1 MKKLNRLVEA
11 AERLV
16 EEVSVK
22 DAASALTKLGAKGV
36 RIKDSNWV
44 SFTYKDCTVEIKAYD
59 EPSSYGI
66 NGSGVSKMFVKRDG
80 KTVVS
85 FDRGWDVK
93 PSGADKD
100 TALKLISVFAPAN
113 DPADIEHR
121 L

>member
-16 EEVSVK
+16 EEVAVK
-22 DAASALTKLGAKGV
+22 DAAAALTKLGAKGV
-36 RIKDSNWV
+36 SIKDYNWV
-44 SFTYKDCTVEIKAYD
+44 SFTYKDCTVNIKAYD

-66 NGSGVSKMFVKRDG
+66 NGSGVSKMRVTRDDE
-80 KTVVS
+80 TILS
-85 FDRGWDVK
+85 FDRGWYVK
-93 PSGADKD
+93 PSGADKA

-113 DPADIEHR
+113 DPDEIVHK